1 MRNFLSKG
9 TNINNSR
16 TIWRPLGVIVA
27 LVVIGAGLVATF
39 AVGQER
45 QKVLTEKITVLKT
58 EGCDKSDRNEKD
70 ILVMQRDITYIRKT
84 TDDIKKL
91 IEKEP

>member
-1 MRNFLSKG
+1 MQNFLSKG

-45 QKVLTEKITVLKT
+45 QKVLTEKITVLKA
-58 EGCDKSDRNEKD
+58 EGCDKSRGNEND
-70 ILVMQRDITYIRKT
+70 ILVMQRDIKYIRAGVDELKELV
-84 TDDIKKL
+84 KKEL
-91 IEKEP
+91 